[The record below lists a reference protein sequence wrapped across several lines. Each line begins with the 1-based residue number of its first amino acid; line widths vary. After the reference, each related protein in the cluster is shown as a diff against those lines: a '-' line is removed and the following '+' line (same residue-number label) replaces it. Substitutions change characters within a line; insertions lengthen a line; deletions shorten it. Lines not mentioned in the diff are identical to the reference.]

1 MKNNSG
7 RKIYITD
14 NDMNRLEELL
24 EVANTL
30 NGRDNKHL
38 EELARELE
46 RAEVVES
53 TEIPPKVITMNSV
66 VVLRDLETGED
77 KQFTLVFPRD
87 SNIDLNKVSILA
99 PVGTAMLGCSIGHV
113 ITWKAPAGARK
124 MRVEKILYQPEA
136 AGDYHL

>member
-1 MKNNSG
+1 MSRQNSK
-7 RKIYITD
+7 KIYITD

-24 EVANTL
+24 EVA
-30 NGRDNKHL
+30 GSGDSRDDKHL

-53 TEIPPKVITMNSV
+53 TEIPANVITMNSM
-66 VVLRDLETGED
+66 VLLKDMESGEER
-77 KQFTLVFPRD
+77 QYTLVFPRQA
-87 SNIDLNKVSILA
+87 NIEQNKISVLA
-99 PVGTAMLGCSIGHV
+99 PVGTAMIGCRIGHV
-113 ITWKAPAGARK
+113 ISWNAPAGQRK